1 MSLWRGV
8 KHHGVV
14 LESVAY
20 QISSVYRFFFLLF
33 FKRFSYR
40 KIVSNVTIVIHT
52 VKTINQS
59 FFVILIDPESMEY
72 EDES

>member
-1 MSLWRGV
+1 VFIG
-8 KHHGVV
+8 
-14 LESVAY
+14 
-20 QISSVYRFFFLLF
+20 SSCYFL
-33 FKRFSYR
+33 KRFSYR